1 MEIVET
7 QNLAKMFNKSTLA
20 LINNSAAFRAAI
32 EQLAICFTEH
42 AKELQPGG
50 GDSSL
55 DISNLVQPQ
64 EQKLLL
70 NSEQNAALA
79 KISEAIQSNK
89 LDSIKKETFDT
100 LVTILSSI
108 DSGIERSDRG
118 VMMTKTLGEGP
129 MRQNYFAAMAKID
142 GSDTFAIRLVSS
154 ISNIGDQSIWQR
166 FIDAIKERTQS
177 S

>member
-1 MEIVET
+1 MET
-7 QNLAKMFNKSTLA
+7 QNLAKMLGKGTLE

-32 EQLAICFTEH
+32 EQLAICFREH
-42 AKELQPGG
+42 EKELQPGG
-50 GDSSL
+50 SDSSL

-70 NSEQNAALA
+70 NPEQKAALA
-79 KISEAIQSNK
+79 KISDAIQSNK

-108 DSGIERSDRG
+108 DSGIERSDRE
-118 VMMTKTLGEGP
+118 VMMTKTLGDGP
-129 MRQNYFAAMAKID
+129 MRQNYYAAMAKID
-142 GSDTFAIRLVSS
+142 GSDSFAITLVSS
-154 ISNIGDQSIWQR
+154 ISQICDKSIWQR